1 MTKDEVRT
9 LLDQYEQRLS
19 DAKMAPADW
28 PHGLPLTPAD
38 EARALTHV
46 QSMIPKMRE
55 FLQSPEPKHWD
66 KVMRWLGFLQGV
78 LWTFGWYTL
87 EELKSHNR
95 GPQQP

>member
-19 DAKMAPADW
+19 SARIAPADW
-28 PHGLPLTPAD
+28 PHGLLLTLAD
-38 EARALTHV
+38 KASALAHV
-46 QSMIPKMRE
+46 RSMLPKMRA
-55 FLQSPEPKHWD
+55 FLDSDTPKHWD